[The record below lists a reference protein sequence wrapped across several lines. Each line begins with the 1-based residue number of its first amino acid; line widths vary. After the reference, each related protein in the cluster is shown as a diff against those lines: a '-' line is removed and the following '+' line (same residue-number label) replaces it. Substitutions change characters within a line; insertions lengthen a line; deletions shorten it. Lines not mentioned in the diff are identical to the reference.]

1 MVTDGRSAAV
11 SSADMV
17 SVVVAPLSYPA
28 DSERSSS
35 PCHDHSPRQRSA
47 SRIPTWVRRSPAPRA
62 SRLGPAARVPV
73 PAVANGATYMTLT
86 NDGDTD
92 DTLVSAGT
100 DIAESVE
107 LHETTTQ
114 DGSMSMQEV
123 DGIDIPAGDDAVLEP
138 GGLHMML
145 IGVTEDL
152 TEGDTVEVTLTFDN
166 AGEQTAG
173 AEVVP
178 LGDMPGTAMGS
189 AEMGMGSE
197 SVERSSE
204 G

>member
-1 MVTDGRSAAV
+1 MNLSRTTTLLLGASVLLLVACSGASSGGEILVTD
-11 SSADMV
+11 
-17 SVVVAPLSYPA
+17 
-28 DSERSSS
+28 
-35 PCHDHSPRQRSA
+35 
-47 SRIPTWVRRSPAPRA
+47 
-62 SRLGPAARVPV
+62 ARVPV
-73 PAVANGATYMTLT
+73 SAGANGAAYMTLA

-92 DTLVSAGT
+92 ATLVSAGT

-123 DGIDIPAGDDAVLEP
+123 DGIDIPAGGDAVLEP

-152 TEGDTVEVTLTFDN
+152 AEGDTVEITLTFDN
-166 AGEQTAG
+166 AGEQTAS

-178 LGDMPGTAMGS
+178 LGDMPGTDMGS
-189 AEMGMGSE
+189 EEMDMGAE